1 MTQANAA
8 VPPLTLCELADAKIP
23 DLESF
28 SPYCLKVHRAL
39 KVAGLPYTRN
49 HGAFPAVFKK
59 YNPTGQVPVL
69 LIGEEAVADSTAILR
84 RIQALAPGAL
94 GEAGDARVS
103 AEAWLW
109 EEFADTALNGFLVAA
124 RWADDRN
131 WPGVRE
137 AYFSRMPSLLR
148 AIVPGRL
155 RARVVS
161 SLKARDVWRA
171 GPELC
176 WARFGETLDQL
187 DARAPAAGF
196 WLGPAITVADIA
208 IFAQLQGLR
217 NALTAW
223 QQEQIKK
230 RARLSAYLDRVDARS
245 GGASSS
251 GGAKSVVL

>member
-1 MTQANAA
+1 MTQVKAA
-8 VPPLTLCELADAKIP
+8 VPPLTLCELADAKLP
-23 DLESF
+23 GLESF

-39 KVAGLPYTRN
+39 KVAGLKYTRN
-49 HGAFPAVFKK
+49 HGAHPGVFKK

-69 LIGEEAVADSTAILR
+69 LIGEEAVSDSTAVLR

-94 GEAGDARVS
+94 GDGGDARAN

-109 EEFADTALNGFLVAA
+109 EEFADTSLNGFLVAA

-137 AYFSRMPSLLR
+137 AYFGGMPALLR

-155 RARVVS
+155 RVRVID

-171 GPELC
+171 GAELC
-176 WARFGETLDQL
+176 WTRFGETLDQL
-187 DARAPAAGF
+187 DARAPEAGF
-196 WLGPAITVADIA
+196 WLGPTITVADIA
-208 IFAQLQGLR
+208 IFAQLHGLR

-223 QQEQIKK
+223 QQEQIKR

-245 GGASSS
+245 GGASS
-251 GGAKSVVL
+251 